1 MPLNHPVVVRAIEIS
16 KKRVGQAVPGDLCEI
31 SLQLPPAVDPSYMK
45 PGNVLCDPRYP
56 IHQVREFRAQI
67 VVFEVKTP
75 ITRGQPV
82 IVFSFSSKVPGRIS
96 KLEAIVNPKSGE
108 TIKANPK

>member
-1 MPLNHPVVVRAIEIS
+1 MPLNHPVIVRNIEIS
-16 KKRVGQAVPGDLCEI
+16 KKRVQQAQPGDICEI
-31 SLQLPPAVDPSYMK
+31 SLQIPAAVDPNYIK
-45 PGNVLCDPRYP
+45 PGNVVCDPRYP

-67 VVFEVKTP
+67 VVFDVKIP
-75 ITRGQPV
+75 IIRGQPV